1 MKTLIQ
7 KICIVMV
14 VIAGTFAF
22 GTTGA
27 SAAGGLNAAEQRA
40 IAAAQQPFEY
50 NGKTYVVNSS
60 YISQA
65 TAKLSADNVDMSDA
79 EANQYIAQFGGS
91 HQELVEEGY
100 CNEVSS
106 GSGNDGTDASEKK
119 SDSKKDNKKDKK
131 NTDGSS
137 KKSDDTESEHSTKT
151 SSLNRIFLKKFLGA
165 GKQQTDTTNEQQPEN
180 TATANPQETSAAENV
195 WVDEEDKLNTV
206 STITADDVD
215 YTYADKVDISYGSRQ
230 YDSEYDFLKDILH
243 IKEIKTLW
251 FCVLAA
257 AILALVLQIVYIF
270 TVKKR
275 GHKKRKL
282 RCAIAVYSGAVI
294 ACITILMI
302 ASLVV
307 RCGFLNTS
315 TVDRELMESDYF
327 SGTVQTVREMA
338 KKDLKAAGYDESLA
352 KDIFKLS
359 NIYITQKQCIKDVL
373 KKGVNK
379 QDFSNQKINELLKE
393 KITNGSEKEN
403 QKLIEKLES
412 DYKSAF
418 SFKYG
423 DAVYKC
429 NKEFNAVFI
438 GMLISMVLIFV
449 IMFVMIFQMY
459 EYKHKAVRVY
469 AFAITIASVPAIAAG
484 VFLKIAGVAAKVKI
498 SPVYY
503 QDFLTKYLGWNINIC
518 IYMGLISL
526 LIGISLFFVKNYLH
540 RLYVE

>member
-65 TAKLSADNVDMSDA
+65 TAKLSADNVDMSDG
-79 EANQYIAQFGGS
+79 EANQYIAQFNGS

-106 GSGNDGTDASEKK
+106 GSGNDGADGSGKK
-119 SDSKKDNKKDKK
+119 SDGKKDNKKDKK

-165 GKQQTDTTNEQQPEN
+165 GKQQTDTTNEQQTEN
-180 TATANPQETSAAENV
+180 TATANPQETPAAENV

-257 AILALVLQIVYIF
+257 PI
-270 TVKKR
+270 
-275 GHKKRKL
+275 
-282 RCAIAVYSGAVI
+282 
-294 ACITILMI
+294 
-302 ASLVV
+302 
-307 RCGFLNTS
+307 
-315 TVDRELMESDYF
+315 
-327 SGTVQTVREMA
+327 
-338 KKDLKAAGYDESLA
+338 
-352 KDIFKLS
+352 
-359 NIYITQKQCIKDVL
+359 
-373 KKGVNK
+373 
-379 QDFSNQKINELLKE
+379 
-393 KITNGSEKEN
+393 
-403 QKLIEKLES
+403 
-412 DYKSAF
+412 
-418 SFKYG
+418 
-423 DAVYKC
+423 
-429 NKEFNAVFI
+429 
-438 GMLISMVLIFV
+438 
-449 IMFVMIFQMY
+449 
-459 EYKHKAVRVY
+459 
-469 AFAITIASVPAIAAG
+469 
-484 VFLKIAGVAAKVKI
+484 
-498 SPVYY
+498 
-503 QDFLTKYLGWNINIC
+503 
-518 IYMGLISL
+518 
-526 LIGISLFFVKNYLH
+526 
-540 RLYVE
+540 

>member
-1 MKTLIQ
+1 
-7 KICIVMV
+7 
-14 VIAGTFAF
+14 
-22 GTTGA
+22 
-27 SAAGGLNAAEQRA
+27 
-40 IAAAQQPFEY
+40 
-50 NGKTYVVNSS
+50 
-60 YISQA
+60 
-65 TAKLSADNVDMSDA
+65 
-79 EANQYIAQFGGS
+79 
-91 HQELVEEGY
+91 
-100 CNEVSS
+100 
-106 GSGNDGTDASEKK
+106 
-119 SDSKKDNKKDKK
+119 
-131 NTDGSS
+131 
-137 KKSDDTESEHSTKT
+137 
-151 SSLNRIFLKKFLGA
+151 
-165 GKQQTDTTNEQQPEN
+165 
-180 TATANPQETSAAENV
+180 
-195 WVDEEDKLNTV
+195 
-206 STITADDVD
+206 
-215 YTYADKVDISYGSRQ
+215 
-230 YDSEYDFLKDILH
+230 
-243 IKEIKTLW
+243 
-251 FCVLAA
+251 
-257 AILALVLQIVYIF
+257 
-270 TVKKR
+270 
-275 GHKKRKL
+275 
-282 RCAIAVYSGAVI
+282 
-294 ACITILMI
+294 
-302 ASLVV
+302 
-307 RCGFLNTS
+307 
-315 TVDRELMESDYF
+315 
-327 SGTVQTVREMA
+327 MA

-352 KDIFKLS
+352 EDIFKLS

-469 AFAITIASVPAIAAG
+469 AFAITIAAVPAIAAG

-526 LIGISLFFVKNYLH
+526 LIGISLFLSRIICTDFM
-540 RLYVE
+540 